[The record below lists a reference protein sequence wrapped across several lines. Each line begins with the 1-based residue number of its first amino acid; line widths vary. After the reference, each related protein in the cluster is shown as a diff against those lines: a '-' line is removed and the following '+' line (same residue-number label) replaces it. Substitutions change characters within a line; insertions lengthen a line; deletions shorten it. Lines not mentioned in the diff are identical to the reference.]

1 MTRSDVYNCWANAR
15 QPTREGKKN
24 PFQSET
30 HVICKRTTN
39 VFQKHLCNVFPFTR
53 TSETKSLMPEL
64 PAIRAASQQ
73 LCPHLCSAQPATTRN
88 LLWQLEMDEC
98 DLTWVWNIEGCVL
111 ELLGKG
117 SSFIKGHTQ
126 EGILLPVFADNEKTC
141 DNQTGSH
148 LGAMRK
154 WV

>member
-1 MTRSDVYNCWANAR
+1 MDLGEQVTRSDVYNCWANAR

-98 DLTWVWNIEGCVL
+98 DLTWVMEHRRVCAGASGQGF
-111 ELLGKG
+111 LLHKRTHPGRH
-117 SSFIKGHTQ
+117 FTPCICRQ
-126 EGILLPVFADNEKTC
+126 
-141 DNQTGSH
+141 
-148 LGAMRK
+148 
-154 WV
+154 